1 MSEPVLLA
9 AGLHKRFRE
18 GSGREAIDVTVLS
31 GLSLTVQR
39 AQTLAVVGASGS
51 GKSTLLHLL
60 GGLDK
65 PTAGSVQLMGRDFAS
80 LDPSEQGRWRNRH
93 LGFVYQFHH
102 LLPEFS
108 ALENVAMPLTI
119 RRAPDG
125 EARERD
131 ALALAAGKLAGH
143 VVVAVREP
151 DALEHRARLRL
162 RIGRRHAAD
171 RERHRDVLDR
181 GELRQQVVELVDEAE
196 RPVAHAAALGLVERR
211 ERASFDRD
219 VARGRIVEAADEV
232 QQRALARARRADDRH
247 ALAVAHVEVDA
258 VQHDDVLRT
267 RRVGL
272 LQATA
277 RNDWHVTHIATPP
290 RD

>member
-1 MSEPVLLA
+1 MSEPVLQA

-102 LLPEFS
+102 LLPEFN
-108 ALENVAMPLTI
+108 ALDNVAMPLRI
-119 RRAPDG
+119 RRDTVAA
-125 EARERD
+125 ARER
-131 ALALAAGKLAGH
+131 
-143 VVVAVREP
+143 
-151 DALEHRARLRL
+151 
-162 RIGRRHAAD
+162 
-171 RERHRDVLDR
+171 
-181 GELRQQVVELVDEAE
+181 
-196 RPVAHAAALGLVERR
+196 AAAM
-211 ERASFDRD
+211 
-219 VARGRIVEAADEV
+219 
-232 QQRALARARRADDRH
+232 LA
-247 ALAVAHVEVDA
+247 
-258 VQHDDVLRT
+258 
-267 RRVGL
+267 RVGL
-272 LQATA
+272 AARLTHRPGQLSGGERQRVAIARALVAQPSCVLADEPTGNLDRTTAHAVFELMLQLAREDGTA
-277 RNDWHVTHIATPP
+277 FVVVTHDQQLAE
-290 RD
+290 RCAQRLQLGV